1 TAMNDKIMPGD
12 KNNPE
17 KRFQAHFLLLGTFL
31 FTILA
36 SYVPASFLF
45 ALLIFIVIMKY
56 IWFLEV
62 ILVVRSMTG
71 YGVESVHIGDTQ
83 YTVEMKSVNHRFL
96 DIKLNL
102 PPTLNFI
109 ENKIKDYKKLFFKR
123 GSIEVYFNLTCEY
136 LCKNM

>member
-1 TAMNDKIMPGD
+1 
-12 KNNPE
+12 
-17 KRFQAHFLLLGTFL
+17 
-31 FTILA
+31 
-36 SYVPASFLF
+36 
-45 ALLIFIVIMKY
+45 MKY

-109 ENKIKDYKKLFFKR
+109 ENKIKDYKKLF
-123 GSIEVYFNLTCEY
+123 
-136 LCKNM
+136 